1 MSEPEKLS
9 GFGYKYVKDKDKIRM
24 GKKGS
29 VGVGLRS

>member
-9 GFGYKYVKDKDKIRM
+9 SYGYKYVKDNDKMRM